1 MHIKTQV
8 CDALG
13 PKMGEQCFGDNGLNG
28 MKFVSP
34 QKDPEGTAYPSMVK
48 MALSLEMTEADF
60 TDSKQ
65 TSFKQAVAD
74 AAIVTVDKVLI
85 DRISTVST
93 RRNLEGGH
101 ETVSDT
107 VTKDTTVQA
116 TVQVYVAS
124 AVAVLN
130 SMTVTRL
137 AAGMPTP
144 DLKVTSVRQVATPE
158 MSDMSSSLNEGKR
171 GTSRALLAAEIK
183 VELSIKAKDTADATS
198 ISAGLNVDNL
208 NKHLVAQGLPKAT
221 ILDKPTTSDVSSGS
235 MLLVVPKVTTV
246 LGIVVVF
253 FVG

>member
-34 QKDPEGTAYPSMVK
+34 QKDPEGTAYQSMVK

-93 RRNLEGGH
+93 RRNLE
-101 ETVSDT
+101 V
-107 VTKDTTVQA
+107 
-116 TVQVYVAS
+116 
-124 AVAVLN
+124 
-130 SMTVTRL
+130 
-137 AAGMPTP
+137 
-144 DLKVTSVRQVATPE
+144 
-158 MSDMSSSLNEGKR
+158 
-171 GTSRALLAAEIK
+171 
-183 VELSIKAKDTADATS
+183 
-198 ISAGLNVDNL
+198 
-208 NKHLVAQGLPKAT
+208 
-221 ILDKPTTSDVSSGS
+221 
-235 MLLVVPKVTTV
+235 
-246 LGIVVVF
+246 
-253 FVG
+253 